1 VLATVPAE
9 VWSITEL
16 RNRGGSL
23 DWATDWLRM
32 TPQRLF
38 SFAELARPGATS
50 DGRLALAVRDEEP
63 GGG

>member
-1 VLATVPAE
+1 VLAAVPAD
-9 VWSITEL
+9 VRSITEL

-38 SFAELARPGATS
+38 SFAELAWQGAS
-50 DGRLALAVRDEEP
+50 PSL
-63 GGG
+63 